1 MWQSHFGLFIH
12 LLPFVKTCF
21 QMRPILDTL
30 YWNSASHNK
39 TMTKLVELEEETSEI
54 RMFIQLLVVDKYC
67 HKLSMGL

>member
-1 MWQSHFGLFIH
+1 
-12 LLPFVKTCF
+12 
-21 QMRPILDTL
+21 MRPVLDTL